1 MPIIY
6 TYPTV
11 TPTANDLILLTDTSD
26 SQKAT
31 KTATIAN
38 VIGLGTDEVY
48 DLQKTLDNGT
58 ISTGSVAVVASIAPA
73 IDVTVTGATY
83 LKLATTAETSPIQLH
98 TTHSDIELSTNG
110 VGEVKLLAGGTG
122 DITFNGTS
130 AVRTK
135 KVILTSADIKALDN
149 GSGSPV
155 PIELIAAPGAGKT
168 IQVLS
173 VYGFLDYSTAQFNA
187 VHLQVR
193 YETAGVK
200 FLGQFATTFANTATD
215 KGAAWGETDGT
226 WIENKK
232 VELAASGNIGGA
244 LSNSTLTIYITYI
257 IIST

>member
-1 MPIIY
+1 MIKIS
-6 TYPTV
+6 V
-11 TPTANDLILLTDTSD
+11 LISLLFL
-26 SQKAT
+26 
-31 KTATIAN
+31 N
-38 VIGLGTDEVY
+38 
-48 DLQKTLDNGT
+48 
-58 ISTGSVAVVASIAPA
+58 
-73 IDVTVTGATY
+73 
-83 LKLATTAETSPIQLH
+83 
-98 TTHSDIELSTNG
+98 
-110 VGEVKLLAGGTG
+110 
-122 DITFNGTS
+122 
-130 AVRTK
+130 
-135 KVILTSADIKALDN
+135 
-149 GSGSPV
+149 
-155 PIELIAAPGAGKT
+155 IELIAAPGAGKT

-193 YETAGVK
+193 YETAGLK

>member
-58 ISTGSVAVVASIAPA
+58 ISTGSNNAVASIAHD
-73 IDVTVTGATY
+73 IDVTCSGGG
-83 LKLATTAETSPIQLH
+83 KKIKFATTAETTPIQLH

-110 VGEVKLLAGGTG
+110 VGEIKLLSGGTG

-135 KVILTSADIKALDN
+135 KVLLSNADVKALYTPA
-149 GSGSPV
+149 GTST
-155 PIELIAAPGAGKT
+155 PIELIAAPGAGKA

-193 YETAGVK
+193 YETAGIK
-200 FLGQFATTFANTATD
+200 FLGQFATTFANAATD
-215 KGAAWGETDGT
+215 NRAAWGETNGT

-232 VELAASGNIGGA
+232 VELVASANIGTAGGG
-244 LSNSTLTIYITYI
+244 TVTIYIT
-257 IIST
+257 